1 MRGRGLLDDRR
12 YALAFARELINKG
25 PCGARLIRRK
35 LGGRGVAPEM
45 VEEVLAGLELDEAE
59 LAEEAVRLKL
69 ASLAGEEDETAA
81 RRLLAHLE
89 RRGFAGETARN
100 AVIHAL
106 KRRPKESG

>member
-1 MRGRGLLDDRR
+1 
-12 YALAFARELINKG
+12 
-25 PCGARLIRRK
+25 
-35 LGGRGVAPEM
+35 M